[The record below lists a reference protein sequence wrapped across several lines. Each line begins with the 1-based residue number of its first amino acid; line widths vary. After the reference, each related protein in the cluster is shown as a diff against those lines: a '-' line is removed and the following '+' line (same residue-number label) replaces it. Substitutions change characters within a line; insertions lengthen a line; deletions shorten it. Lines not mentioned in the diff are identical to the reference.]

1 MNWKSIFRCAFLIA
15 LAARAQ
21 ENSAPSAA
29 GSDPF
34 VRYMESQGYV
44 ARPFDFNDHYQI
56 VGKIRVKGAEID
68 CWHDTGA
75 PFSYMS
81 ERTATSVGLQIQT
94 TNEVIRGP
102 SGQLVPGRLAVTDDL
117 AAGEIRF
124 GQTPIMIFPSKPGRE
139 YFDGA
144 LTLGRTELIQHAVLI
159 DFGRKLVFLH
169 PDGSAPKSLRKKLRK
184 LGYRAAPLVPLGR
197 LLGVDTLL
205 DGTPARLGVDT
216 GSSMIYL
223 DKRWV
228 EARGIPL
235 NGSTQTLNG
244 IALAATP
251 VHFAAVTNV
260 QIAGRSLPVPH
271 LNSFEMGN
279 IPPEEAGL
287 IGNLA
292 LHCYSAILDLG
303 TQRLYL
309 PETPAPSAPSY

>member
-1 MNWKSIFRCAFLIA
+1 MNWTPIFRCAFLIA

-21 ENSAPSAA
+21 ESPAPPVS

-56 VGKIRVKGAEID
+56 VGKIRVEGAEID

-75 PFSYMS
+75 PISYMS
-81 ERTATSVGLQIQT
+81 ERTAASVGLQIRT

-102 SGQLVPGRLAVTDDL
+102 NGQLVPGRLAVADDL

-124 GQTPIMIFPSKPGRE
+124 GQTSIMVFPATPGRE

-144 LTLGRTELIQHAVLI
+144 LTLGRAELIQHAALI

-169 PDGSAPKSLRKKLRK
+169 PDGSVPKGLRKKLRK

-205 DGTPARLGVDT
+205 DETPARLGVDT
-216 GSSMIYL
+216 GSTMIYL

-235 NGSTQTLNG
+235 NVSTQTLNG
-244 IALAATP
+244 IALASTP

-260 QIAGRSLPVPH
+260 QIAGCSLRVPQ
-271 LNSFEMGN
+271 LNSFEMGR

-287 IGNLA
+287 IGNFA
-292 LHCYSAILDLG
+292 LHCYGAILDLG
-303 TQRLYL
+303 SLHLYL
-309 PETPAPSAPSY
+309 PDHGAPTDCP